1 MVNGKQKWSIRGG
14 READSTVDTDG
25 GLACWRPGSL
35 TKAGLGLVD
44 PLCAWRLHLQAAPPV
59 GRPHDVGGLA
69 RDQSCRNLHTQ
80 GGKQTLKL
88 QLRSVARDLS
98 EQPALTTSAHV
109 RVFWLGCL

>member
-1 MVNGKQKWSIRGG
+1 MVNGRQNGPSVAAEKQ
-14 READSTVDTDG
+14 TVLLTQTA

-44 PLCAWRLHLQAAPPV
+44 PLRAGRLHLQAAPAV

-80 GGKQTLKL
+80 AGKQALKL
-88 QLRSVARDLS
+88 QIVC
-98 EQPALTTSAHV
+98 V
-109 RVFWLGCL
+109 RGT